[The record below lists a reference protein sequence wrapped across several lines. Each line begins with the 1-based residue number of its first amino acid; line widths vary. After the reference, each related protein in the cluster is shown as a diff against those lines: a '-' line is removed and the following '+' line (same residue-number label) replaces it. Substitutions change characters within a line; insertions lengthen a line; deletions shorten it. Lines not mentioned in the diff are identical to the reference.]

1 MGLGENRY
9 QSKRKRRKLIMK
21 TKIISFTI
29 MLLTVTLLS
38 SSFAQD
44 NTQAGLPEGAI
55 ARLGKGGIN
64 IMRFSPDGTH
74 LAVGTDVGVWLYDV
88 PDGKETALFTGH
100 TGHVN
105 ALAFSP
111 DGKTLA
117 SGGFSNPIIQLW
129 DIETGTKLSK
139 FTLTKARDSINALA
153 FSKDV
158 KTLISLDMFGRI
170 THWDIKTGSKS
181 SNSNRVQIDENVVF
195 SPENNV
201 FATGHRD
208 GKIRLWDATTGK
220 RQANL
225 TGHARLLKRDDKD
238 VWALAFSHDGK
249 MLASGSHDKTVKLW
263 NADNRKNLATFKGH
277 NGWVIAVA
285 FSADGSILA
294 SGDTN
299 KVIKFWDV
307 NTKQERATLIGHT
320 NAISALTFSPDGKT
334 LASGS
339 YDGTIQF
346 WNQDSGE
353 KISTFTTG
361 HTEWVKTVAF
371 SENGTIL
378 TSAFFDGTVDVWSV
392 KTKRE
397 LTTFTAAQSDNT
409 NGIAFSPDA
418 TLLVSQGSNGATL
431 AFRPHGFGYSGSGAG
446 VRKPIQLWDITTG
459 DHIPGPWQD
468 LDRSVNALAIS
479 SDNKILVAGIAH
491 RGDILA
497 WDINTGEEMFR
508 FNVDTPFLRKLEFS
522 PNGKLLASSGVHVR
536 TQIWDVATQQ
546 EIITPLNMERA
557 EVVVSSHDNTRLAAG
572 DHDRIIFWDITP
584 TGMKEHGKILNSGY
598 NQELIFSPNGDVLV
612 TSKTK
617 GWKNLIQL
625 WGVNNGWD
633 LGTISGH
640 TEEITTLEFSTDGK
654 TLASGSKDGTVLL
667 WDWEKIITKAMNDAI
682 EKNLSNNLAPP
693 DEPVEY
699 ASMAEEAEAIVNWMQ
714 KNGYKVKKTLKGY
727 TLTGGGG
734 TATVSGGG
742 GGRLSS
748 GGVNVKIDA
757 SDVLEIRV
765 VGVGVGTFMF
775 DDEGKLKHKPLDEG
789 KNTNK

>member
-1 MGLGENRY
+1 
-9 QSKRKRRKLIMK
+9 MK
-21 TKIISFTI
+21 TKILSFTLI
-29 MLLTVTLLS
+29 LLIVTVHQI
-38 SSFAQD
+38 SFAQD

-64 IMRFSPDGTH
+64 IMRFSPDGTR

-105 ALAFSP
+105 ALAFSH
-111 DGKTLA
+111 DSKMLA

-139 FTLTKARDSINALA
+139 FTLTKSTDSIEALT
-153 FSKDV
+153 FSEDA
-158 KTLISLDMFGRI
+158 KTLIDLDMVGRI
-170 THWDIKTGSKS
+170 RHWDIETGNKS
-181 SNSNRVQIDENVVF
+181 SSSSMMQSHGAVVF
-195 SPENNV
+195 SPANNML
-201 FATGHRD
+201 ASGHSD
-208 GKIRLWDATTGK
+208 GKIRLWNATTGK
-220 RQANL
+220 RQATL

-263 NADNRKNLATFKGH
+263 NTDNRKNFATFKGH

-299 KVIKFWDV
+299 KIIKLWDV

-320 NAISALTFSPDGKT
+320 NAISALVFSPDGKT

-339 YDGTIQF
+339 YDGTIRF

-353 KISTFTTG
+353 EISTFTVG

-378 TSAFFDGTVDVWSV
+378 TSAFFDGTVNVWSV

-397 LTTFTAAQSDNT
+397 LTTFTAAQNENT

-418 TLLVSQGSNGATL
+418 TLLVSQGINGVTL
-431 AFRPHGFGYSGSGAG
+431 AFRPHDFGYRGSGAG
-446 VRKPIQLWDITTG
+446 TRKPIQLWDITTG

-468 LDRSVNALAIS
+468 LDRHANALAIS
-479 SDNKILVAGIAH
+479 PGNKILVAGIGH
-491 RGDILA
+491 LGDILA
-497 WDINTGEEMFR
+497 WDINTGEKMFH

-536 TQIWDVATQQ
+536 TPIWDVATQQ

-557 EVVVSSHDNTRLAAG
+557 EVVVFSHDSTRLAAG
-572 DHDRIIFWDITP
+572 DHDRIIFGDITP

-612 TSKTK
+612 TSKKK
-617 GWKNLIQL
+617 GWENLIQL
-625 WGVNNGWD
+625 WGVKNGWN
-633 LGTISGH
+633 LGTLSGH

-667 WDWEKIITKAMNDAI
+667 WDWEKIVAKAMNDAKG
-682 EKNLSNNLAPP
+682 KNLNNNLAPP
-693 DEPVEY
+693 D
-699 ASMAEEAEAIVNWMQ
+699 
-714 KNGYKVKKTLKGY
+714 
-727 TLTGGGG
+727 
-734 TATVSGGG
+734 
-742 GGRLSS
+742 
-748 GGVNVKIDA
+748 
-757 SDVLEIRV
+757 
-765 VGVGVGTFMF
+765 
-775 DDEGKLKHKPLDEG
+775 
-789 KNTNK
+789 

>member
-1 MGLGENRY
+1 
-9 QSKRKRRKLIMK
+9 MK
-21 TKIISFTI
+21 HVFFMILLLVVA
-29 MLLTVTLLS
+29 MLPI
-38 SSFAQD
+38 SFAQD

-55 ARLGKGGIN
+55 GRLGKGGIN

-105 ALAFSP
+105 ALAFSH
-111 DGKTLA
+111 DSKMLA

-139 FTLTKARDSINALA
+139 LTLTKASDSINALA
-153 FSKDV
+153 FSKDA
-158 KTLISLDMFGRI
+158 KTLLSFDMFGEI
-170 THWDIKTGSKS
+170 THWDIETGSKTSNLSRIQS
-181 SNSNRVQIDENVVF
+181 SQESVVF
-195 SPENNV
+195 SPENNML
-201 FATGHRD
+201 ASGHSG
-208 GKIRLWDATTGK
+208 GKIHLWNATTGK
-220 RQANL
+220 RQATL

-263 NADNRKNLATFKGH
+263 NTDNRKNLATFKGH
-277 NGWVIAVA
+277 NGWVVSVA

-299 KVIKFWDV
+299 KIIKLWDV

-339 YDGTIQF
+339 YDGTIRF

-353 KISTFTTG
+353 EISTFTVG
-361 HTEWVKTVAF
+361 HTKWVKTVAF

-397 LTTFTAAQSDNT
+397 LTTFTAAQNENT

-418 TLLVSQGSNGATL
+418 TLLVSQGTNGVTL
-431 AFRPHGFGYSGSGAG
+431 AFRPHDFGYRSSGAG
-446 VRKPIQLWDITTG
+446 TRKPIQLWDITTG

-536 TQIWDVATQQ
+536 TPIWDVATQQ
-546 EIITPLNMERA
+546 EIITPLNMERD
-557 EVVVSSHDNTRLAAG
+557 EVVVFSHDSTRLAAG
-572 DHDRIIFWDITP
+572 DRNRIIFWDITP
-584 TGMKEHGKILNSGY
+584 TGMKEHGKILKSGH
-598 NQELIFSPNGDVLV
+598 NPELIFSPNGDVLV

-617 GWKNLIQL
+617 GWENLIQL
-625 WGVNNGWD
+625 WGVKNGWN
-633 LGTISGH
+633 LGTLSGH

-654 TLASGSKDGTVLL
+654 TLASGSIDGTVLL
-667 WDWEKIITKAMNDAI
+667 WDWEKIVAKAKNDAKG
-682 EKNLSNNLAPP
+682 KNLSNNLTP
-693 DEPVEY
+693 PVEY
-699 ASMAEEAEAIVNWMQ
+699 ASKTEEAEAILNWMQ

-734 TATVSGGG
+734 STTVSGGG

-757 SDVLEIRV
+757 SGVLEIRV

>member
-1 MGLGENRY
+1 
-9 QSKRKRRKLIMK
+9 MK
-21 TKIISFTI
+21 TKLILVIIILFLTI
-29 MLLTVTLLS
+29 YQS
-38 SSFAQD
+38 SMTQEI
-44 NTQAGLPEGAI
+44 TQAGLPEGAI

-64 IMRFSPDGTH
+64 IMRFTPDGTH
-74 LAVGTDVGVWLYDV
+74 LAVGTDVGVWLYAV

-111 DGKTLA
+111 DGKILA

-139 FTLTKARDSINALA
+139 FILTKSTDSIEALA

-170 THWDIKTGSKS
+170 THWDIETGSKS
-181 SNSNRVQIDENVVF
+181 SSPSMMQTREAVIF
-195 SPENNV
+195 SPENNML
-201 FATGHRD
+201 ASGHGD
-208 GKIRLWDATTGK
+208 GKIRLWDATTAK
-220 RQANL
+220 RQATL
-225 TGHARLLKRDDKD
+225 TGHARLLKRGDKG

-263 NADNRKNLATFKGH
+263 NADNRKSLATFKGH

-294 SGDTN
+294 SGDTS
-299 KVIKFWDV
+299 KVIKLWDV

-339 YDGTIQF
+339 YDGTIRF
-346 WNQDSGE
+346 WNQDIGE
-353 KISTFTTG
+353 EISTFTTG

-378 TSAFFDGTVDVWSV
+378 TSAFFDGSVDVWSL

-397 LTTFTAAQSDNT
+397 LTTFTAAQSENT

-418 TLLVSQGSNGATL
+418 TLLVSQGTNGATL
-431 AFRPHGFGYSGSGAG
+431 AFRPHSFVYRGSGAG
-446 VRKPIQLWDITTG
+446 SREPIQLWDITTG

-468 LDRSVNALAIS
+468 LDRSVNALTIS
-479 SDNKILVAGIAH
+479 PDNKILVAGFGH
-491 RGDILA
+491 LGDILA
-497 WDINTGEEMFR
+497 WDINTGQEMFR

-522 PNGKLLASSGVHVR
+522 PNGKLLASSGFDVR
-536 TQIWDVATQQ
+536 TLIWDVATQQ

-557 EVVVSSHDNTRLAAG
+557 EVVVFSHDSTRLAAG
-572 DHDRIIFWDITP
+572 ARDRIIFWDITP
-584 TGMKEHGKILNSGY
+584 TGMKEHGKILKSGH

-612 TSKTK
+612 TSKKK
-617 GWKNLIQL
+617 GWENLIQL

-667 WDWEKIITKAMNDAI
+667 WDWEKIVAKAKNDAKG
-682 EKNLSNNLAPP
+682 KNLSNNLTPP
-693 DEPVEY
+693 DKPVEY
-699 ASMAEEAEAIVNWMQ
+699 VSKAEEAEAILNWLQ
-714 KNGYKVKKTLKGY
+714 KNGYQLKKTLKGY

-734 TATVSGGG
+734 SATVSGGG
-742 GGRLSS
+742 VSRLGS

-757 SDVLEIRV
+757 SGVIEICVNDVGL
-765 VGVGVGTFMF
+765 GTFMF

-789 KNTNK
+789 KHTNK